1 MVILIVSVY
10 LKCCIRVV
18 LPFMKNYSGSGEF
31 TKASRLLE
39 AIRIV
44 FINSLLVLLLG
55 GALWGYLR
63 YSGKI
68 ER

>member
-1 MVILIVSVY
+1 
-10 LKCCIRVV
+10 
-18 LPFMKNYSGSGEF
+18 MKNYSGSGEF